1 MKMIH
6 AMILDRNAAALFAGR
21 VVRSMI
27 RQGCSPSI
35 MQKHQIPQSVFHWSL
50 GSRAFRTREVCGAA
64 REMIDTYRDDYL
76 RKPNIKISDAAND
89 GGNPQ

>member
-1 MKMIH
+1 MIH
-6 AMILDRNAAALFAGR
+6 AMILDRNAAAQFAGR

-64 REMIDTYRDDYL
+64 REMMNTYRDDYL
-76 RKPNIKISDAAND
+76 RKPNSKLSGPGQ
-89 GGNPQ
+89 GGAT